1 MTARTS
7 YTAPLRVGAPA
18 AVIGALAA
26 SIAVTPAHA
35 QQDAPAARGAELK
48 PLSARQPAAT
58 PAPAAAALVP
68 LAARP
73 SKYTVKR
80 GDTVYAI
87 ATRYGLRTSDVLAW
101 NGLTWRSVIYPGQKL
116 RLSSA
121 SSSTSKPKPP
131 TTSPSGTSKVYTVKR
146 GDTVYAIAKK
156 YGTTVSAIV
165 SANGLG
171 RSALIYPGQKLR
183 IGGSTSTAKPKPPS
197 TGKPSTGNSNSGK
210 PSSGKVHVVKRGDTV
225 YAIAKKYG
233 TTINA
238 IISANGLGRNA
249 LIYPGQKLRVS
260 GSTATPTQPPTKPTN
275 PKPTTPPSAKTHLV
289 VAGDTLFDIA
299 KKYDITVSELLR
311 ANGLSSNSIIYPG
324 QTLLLTAPAEP
335 AQRYATLDAT
345 QKAHAAHIIRVGR
358 ELGISDRGIAIA
370 LATAMVESS
379 MRNLDYGDRDSLGLF
394 QQRPSQ
400 GWGTAAQ
407 ILDADRSIRVFYGGP
422 QDPNG
427 RATRGLLDISGW
439 QNMSFT
445 GAAQAVQISAYPD
458 RYGQWEQQSF
468 RWLASL

>member
-7 YTAPLRVGAPA
+7 HTAPLRFGAPA
-18 AVIGALAA
+18 AVVGALAA
-26 SIAVTPAHA
+26 ALTVSPAHA
-35 QQDAPAARGAELK
+35 QPSAPAARTADLTG
-48 PLSARQPAAT
+48 LSPTALSPRPHAAT
-58 PAPAAAALVP
+58 PTPAAAVIPAST
-68 LAARP
+68 RP
-73 SKYTVKR
+73 TTHTVR
-80 GDTVYAI
+80 AGDTVYAI
-87 ATRYGLRTSDVLAW
+87 AIRNGLRPADVLDW
-101 NGLTWRSVIYPGQKL
+101 NGLNARSVIYPGQKL
-116 RLSSA
+116 RLTPPATAQQPPKTSSPQPVTQTGGA
-121 SSSTSKPKPP
+121 
-131 TTSPSGTSKVYTVKR
+131 VHTVKR

-156 YGTTVSAIV
+156 YRSSVSAIV

-171 RSALIYPGQKLR
+171 RNAVIYPGQKLR
-183 IGGSTSTAKPKPPS
+183 IGGTASAPS
-197 TGKPSTGNSNSGK
+197 TPTTGAPTTGTPST
-210 PSSGKVHVVKRGDTV
+210 PSPAKTHRIVAGDTL
-225 YAIAKKYG
+225 YGIAKKYG
-233 TTINA
+233 T
-238 IISANGLGRNA
+238 S
-249 LIYPGQKLRVS
+249 VS
-260 GSTATPTQPPTKPTN
+260 
-275 PKPTTPPSAKTHLV
+275 V
-289 VAGDTLFDIA
+289 
-299 KKYDITVSELLR
+299 LLR
-311 ANGLSSNSIIYPG
+311 ANNLSSGAIIYPG
-324 QTLLLTAPAEP
+324 QTLRLSAPVAAAAAN